1 MAFSLLALVNAA
13 KIGIK
18 QAKDSLPI
26 VLYLIEDKF
35 YE

>member
-18 QAKDSLPI
+18 QAKDSLQ
-26 VLYLIEDKF
+26 LYYIW
-35 YE
+35 